1 MSRTKQTLAIEDL
14 APAPYNPR
22 SITPEA
28 LHGLSASIQAYGDVS
43 GVTWNRHTGHLIAG
57 HQRVRVLRERGA
69 TVEMDAAG
77 PFIRDPQ
84 TGEAF
89 RVRVVDW
96 DESKEKAANITANNL
111 AISGLFTSELRVVLD
126 EIRVEM
132 PADLFADLRLDGTL
146 EALPE
151 LTERVKGKTDP
162 DDVPE
167 PLPAPVSR
175 RGDVWVCGGTAKC
188 PKCGRMTD
196 V

>member
-1 MSRTKQTLAIEDL
+1 MSKAMQTLVIEDL

-22 SITPEA
+22 TISDEA
-28 LHGLSASIQAYGDVS
+28 LHGLDASVGAYGDIS
-43 GVTWNRHTGHLIAG
+43 GITWNRTTGHLIAG

-69 TVEMDAAG
+69 VVEVDTAG
-77 PFIRDPQ
+77 PYIRDPQ
-84 TGEAF
+84 TAETF

-96 DESKEKAANITANNL
+96 DESKEKAANVTANNL

-132 PADLFADLRLDGTL
+132 PADLFTDLRFDGL
-146 EALPE
+146 IEMLPE
-151 LTERVKGKTDP
+151 MTERVKGKTDP
-162 DDVPE
+162 DEVPE

-175 RGDVWVCGGTAKC
+175 RGDVWVCGGSVRC
-188 PKCGRMTD
+188 PKCGKVTE